1 MLLFR
6 IPVKLPASFA
16 LLISGLFFAMAPTV
30 AAQGG
35 WAVPS
40 AKICYSLK
48 IIEAPKVPECG
59 YFVHLPDGGLLGGKP
74 PVTTAIAPDGRTLES
89 RLMWHSAERGFYLV
103 IQDPGPGAKTL
114 DVYVSDKGKPNYWT
128 PESALRPGTVLCT
141 LPGTDL
147 MATARTLSNFATLPS
162 GMSLNLHNG
171 IPRAAFSIGG
181 DLLSRP
187 PPWVFYMMGN
197 IVAKSAGEFWIV
209 PFTKQGTTVMLVN
222 GQEITPTNQM
232 PGWGGTGAFVQLQ
245 QGINRIEVYQTASH
259 ADEYLFYLAW
269 APPYEQFRKPVQNA
283 RGVVGEDIARSGS
296 AQLTLVKNQNGS
308 TVAAGVAQPYLLFWL
323 ENEPPLVTYKFSAL
337 TEGNPPDTKYTWIF
351 PGNATVEG
359 PKAPWIFPANTETS
373 VTLVAK
379 SGKGVSR
386 AEIPFF
392 AHSFLPANLNRPTHT
407 HLFREALVQML
418 RSYPARADA
427 LQQWSVGHW
436 NNLFRT
442 LEFGKSRELLEMLFQ
457 KHGPALA
464 AQLKPAQILW
474 LQNMLLTELETSDPA
489 GAAKW
494 FDYFKVNFK
503 TPETAQR
510 LKLREAEIAIYAAGD
525 FEKAQAILN
534 PMNTKQIALAGKAQI
549 CLGDIEFLKGNLNGA
564 TAFYSQ
570 AQALAKARRNAP
582 DASSA
587 SAGGLAANAILIKD
601 APKPAAPVA
610 SPTPASTFAAKIQQ
624 RNEARDAAKTQL
636 ESAKGLA
643 KAGAIQDV
651 SFSENVATLLEGN
664 YMLEASQA
672 LEAWEE
678 EFPLSKVSGDYI
690 IREAQWNAK
699 AGNHKRAVAMLT
711 AYCTQID
718 ASSFLPKAVT
728 QLIES
733 SAQVPESKAKTRE
746 VAESVLNR
754 MKFHPVA
761 SQLEDYLKKP

>member
-1 MLLFR
+1 
-6 IPVKLPASFA
+6 VKLSNSFA

-30 AAQGG
+30 AAQGD
-35 WAVPS
+35 WAAPG
-40 AKICYSLK
+40 AKIRYSLK
-48 IIEAPKVPECG
+48 ITETPEVPECG

-89 RLMWHSAERGFYLV
+89 RLMWHSVERGFYLV
-103 IQDPGPGAKTL
+103 IQDPGAGAKSL
-114 DVYVSDKGKPNYWT
+114 DVYVSDTGKPNYWT
-128 PESALRPGTVLCT
+128 PESALRPGSVLCT
-141 LPGTDL
+141 LPGTAS
-147 MATARTLSNFATLPS
+147 MATAKSLSNFATLPRS
-162 GMSLNLHNG
+162 MSVNLHNG

-181 DLLSRP
+181 DLLFRP

-209 PFTKQGTTVMLVN
+209 PFTKHGSTVMLVN
-222 GQEITPTNQM
+222 GREITPTNQM

-245 QGINRIEVYQTASH
+245 EGINRIEVYQTAT
-259 ADEYLFYLAW
+259 AQVNDGIFFLAW

-283 RGVVGEDIARSGS
+283 RGAVGVDIVRSGS
-296 AQLTLVKNQNGS
+296 AQLTLVKSQNGS
-308 TVAAGVAQPYLLFWL
+308 AVAAGVAQPDLLFWL
-323 ENEPPLVTYKFSAL
+323 EDEPPLVTYEFSAL

-379 SGKGVSR
+379 SGKGVST
-386 AEIPFF
+386 AEIPFY
-392 AHSFLPANLNRPTHT
+392 AQSFSPADLNLPTHNR
-407 HLFREALVQML
+407 LFREALVQML
-418 RSYPARADA
+418 RSYPAQADA
-427 LQQWSVGHW
+427 LRQWSVGHW

-442 LEFGKSRELLEMLFQ
+442 LEFNQSRELLELLFQ
-457 KHGPALA
+457 KHGPAIA
-464 AQLKPAQILW
+464 NQLQPSQILW
-474 LQNMLLTELETSDPA
+474 LQNMLLTELETNDPA

-494 FDYFKVNFK
+494 FEYFKVNFK
-503 TPETAQR
+503 TAETAQR
-510 LKLREAEIAIYAAGD
+510 LKLREAEMAIYATGD

-534 PMNTKQIALAGKAQI
+534 PMNTKESALAGKAQI
-549 CLGDIEFLKGNLNGA
+549 RLGDIEFLKGNLNGA

-582 DASSA
+582 NASSA
-587 SAGGLAANAILIKD
+587 STGGLAANAALIKD
-601 APKPAAPVA
+601 EPKPAAPVA
-610 SPTPASTFAAKIQQ
+610 TPTPATTFAAKIQQ
-624 RNEARDAAKTQL
+624 RNEARDAAKTQR

-690 IREAQWNAK
+690 VREAQWNAK

-711 AYCTQID
+711 AYCSQID

-746 VAESVLNR
+746 VAESVLSR

-761 SQLEDYLKKP
+761 AQLEEYLKKP